1 MTRQYVGRSRLKF
14 GTAGPVGGLVEVGGE
29 VFYRIANHD
38 AMPPFLMSM
47 VSDANH
53 WIFLSSNGALTAGRG
68 DPDHALF
75 PYQTDDRIHDSQD
88 QVGGKTVLRVR
99 RRGLVQLLEPF
110 SPRYAGLYEITRS
123 VAKSVYGNRVVFEE
137 VNHDLGLSFTA
148 AWMTSERFG
157 FVRRTAILNLAPGP
171 VELDVVDGIQNVL
184 PDGLTRAFQMEFS
197 TLADAYKE
205 SELDPSSGLAL
216 FRLSAI
222 PTDRNEPN
230 EALRTTTVWS
240 EGIQPAR
247 RLLCS
252 AQLDRFRDGQELEDE
267 TFIRGRRGAYLVG
280 ARIEL
285 SEDEQREWNV
295 VADVGQDATS
305 VAELIRLLTSDANL
319 RAELDVDIQLGTRNL
334 MRIVASV
341 DGLQLTADELAS
353 WRHFSNAL
361 FNAMRGGVPGS
372 GYEISSSDLRSY
384 LRSASQAVSARSA
397 AFLEGLPE
405 MLSHRSLLELPG
417 VAEDRDL
424 ERLVNEYLPL
434 TFSRRHGD
442 PSRPWNLFSIELKAA
457 DGGRLLNYEGNWRD
471 IFQNWEALALSFPGY
486 VESMIF
492 KFLDASTA
500 DGYNPYHIT
509 REGFDWE
516 VVDPA
521 NPWSHIGYRGDH
533 QVVYLLRL
541 LEVSARY
548 HTGALERLLNRRVFA
563 YADLPYR
570 IKAHTAMLRDPSR
583 TIDFDVNLDQQIRGR
598 AASLGSDGKLLPA
611 PDGTPYH
618 ANLAEKLLISI
629 LARLFNYIPEAG
641 VWMNTQRP
649 EWNDANNALVG
660 NGVSVV
666 TLCQLRRLVAF
677 CERLFR
683 ATPLGGFEVASEVAE
698 ALRQVADVLGRHP
711 ARAGGPISDRE
722 RRAVLD
728 GLGTAGSEYRQRL
741 YMGGFSGER
750 ASLTVP
756 ELGSFCDVA
765 LRHLDHSI
773 RANRR
778 GDGLYHAYNLME
790 VSEDGIAIRRL
801 DEMLEGQVAVIGS
814 GALSA
819 RECADVLDALRESRL
834 YRADQDSYLLYPDR
848 KLPGFLEKNNL
859 APEAVLG
866 SAIVASMVEDGD
878 DPIVVR
884 DVNGAVHFRADLH
897 NRHLLGRALAER
909 HLSDAEAA
917 EILALYESVFHH
929 RAFTGRSGSFY
940 KYEGLGCIYW
950 HMVSKLLLA
959 VREVL
964 ASVAGDPGE
973 EALVERLWKQY
984 TGIRDGLG
992 LHKTPAVYGA
1002 MPIDPYSHTPSFAG
1016 AQQPGMTG
1024 QVKEDLI
1031 IRLGEMGVRVEE
1043 GRLIF
1048 QPDLATRAEFLSEAR
1063 TFRFIDVDGQEA
1075 SLHLEVGTLA
1085 FTTCQVPVVAHR
1097 AGPPRIELTPREGPC
1112 QVITSLGLDLAT
1124 SGAIF
1129 ERTGEVGRLDVYW
1142 GFAEG

>member
-14 GTAGPVGGLVEVGGE
+14 GAAHPVGGLVEIGGE

-47 VSDANH
+47 VSDSNH
-53 WIFLSSNGALTAGRG
+53 WIFLSSNGALAAGRG

-75 PYQTDDRIHDSQD
+75 PYQTDDRIHDSED

-99 RRGLVQLLEPF
+99 RGSRVQLWEPF

-137 VNHDLGLSFTA
+137 VNHDLGLSFAA

-157 FVRRTAILNLAPGP
+157 FVRRATILNLAPGA

-205 SELDPSSGLAL
+205 SELDSSSGLAL

-240 EGIQPAR
+240 EGIDPAR

-252 AQLDRFRDGQELEDE
+252 AQLDRFRDGREIEDE

-280 ARIEL
+280 AQIAL
-285 SEDEQREWNV
+285 SEHEQREWSV
-295 VADVGQDATS
+295 VADVGRDATS
-305 VAELIRLLTSDANL
+305 VADLIRLLRSDADL
-319 RAELDVDIQLGTRNL
+319 HAELEGDILLGTRNL
-334 MRIVASV
+334 IRLVASV
-341 DGLQLTADELAS
+341 DGLQLTGDELAS

-361 FNAMRGGVPGS
+361 FNAMRGGVPDR
-372 GYEISSSDLRSY
+372 GYQISSPDLRAY
-384 LRSASQAVSARSA
+384 LLSASREVSARCA
-397 AFLEGLPE
+397 TLLDELPME
-405 MLSHRSLLELPG
+405 LSHRSLLELPR

-442 PSRPWNLFSIELKAA
+442 PSRPWNTFSIELKAA
-457 DGGRLLNYEGNWRD
+457 DGGRRLNYEGNWRD

-486 VESMIF
+486 VESMLF

-500 DGYNPYHIT
+500 DGYNPYHIA
-509 REGFDWE
+509 RDGFDWE
-516 VVDPA
+516 VVDPT
-521 NPWSHIGYRGDH
+521 NPWSHIGYWGDH

-541 LEVSARY
+541 LEVSVRY
-548 HTGALERLLNRRVFA
+548 HPDALGRLLDRRVFA

-570 IKAHTAMLRDPSR
+570 IRTHTAMLRDPAS
-583 TIDFDVNLDQQIRGR
+583 TIDFDPDLDRRIRGR
-598 AASLGSDGKLLPA
+598 SASLGSDGKLLPG
-611 PDGTPYH
+611 PDGLPYR
-618 ANLAEKLLISI
+618 ANLAEKLLICM

-683 ATPLGGFEVASEVAE
+683 ATELGGFEVSAEVAD
-698 ALRQVADVLGRHP
+698 ALRQVAGVLGRQP
-711 ARAGGPISDRE
+711 ACAGDPISDQE
-722 RRAVLD
+722 RRRVLEA
-728 GLGTAGSEYRQRL
+728 LGAAGSDYRQRL
-741 YMGGFSGER
+741 YTGGFSDER
-750 ASLTVP
+750 AFLSVP
-756 ELGSFCDVA
+756 ELGSFCDVT
-765 LRHLDHSI
+765 LRHIDHSI

-790 VSEDGIAIRRL
+790 VAEDGIAIRRL
-801 DEMLEGQVAVIGS
+801 DEMLEGQVAVLGS
-814 GALSA
+814 GALGP

-866 SAIVASMVEDGD
+866 SKVVASMVARGD
-878 DPIVVR
+878 DLIVVR
-884 DVNGAVHFRADLH
+884 DANGVVHFRADLH
-897 NRHLLGRALAER
+897 NRHLLEQALAER
-909 HLSDAEAA
+909 RLSDAEVA
-917 EILALYESVFHH
+917 EIVALYESVFHH
-929 RAFTGRSGSFY
+929 RAFTGRSGAFY

-959 VREVL
+959 VQEVL
-964 ASVAGDPGE
+964 ASVGQDPGE
-973 EALVERLWKQY
+973 AVLAERLRRQY
-984 TGIRDGLG
+984 AGIRDGLG
-992 LHKTPAVYGA
+992 LHKTPEVHGA
-1002 MPIDPYSHTPSFAG
+1002 MPLDPYSHTPSFAG

-1031 IRLGEMGVRVEE
+1031 IRLGEMGVRVAE

-1048 QPDLATRAEFLSEAR
+1048 QPQTATRAEFLSEGR
-1063 TFRFIDVDGQEA
+1063 TFRFIDVDGREA
-1075 SLHLEVGTLA
+1075 DLRLEVGSLA

-1097 AGPPRIELTPREGPC
+1097 AGPPRIELTPREGPSR
-1112 QVITSLGLDLAT
+1112 VIAGLALDRAT

-1129 ERTGEVGRLDVYW
+1129 ERTGQVRRLDVYW
-1142 GFAEG
+1142 GFDEG